1 MPLSINPE
9 QTPSFKPGKVEGLIL
24 RTTTIVYLILNRIEP
39 RYSAMPF
46 ACLPCLP
53 APVPT
58 EGGAGR
64 RRQALCSLRFF
75 STGVDIHSIQVKIKL
90 DFKIEGF
97 IELKDFE
104 RSGMGRELMEVK
116 VMGIVV
122 DPKASNPVVV
132 LVDLSGQKALPI
144 WIGVFEAE
152 AISRGLEDVVTLRPM
167 THDLMK
173 QILDTFQVSLN
184 RVVINDLKEN
194 TFYANLY
201 LNVEGKE
208 LIVDSRPS
216 DAIAL
221 AVRVKAPIFVAESVI
236 EAAKESGLFASNLL
250 EEQDELKSIIESM
263 KPEDFG
269 RFKM

>member
-1 MPLSINPE
+1 ME
-9 QTPSFKPGKVEGLIL
+9 KG
-24 RTTTIVYLILNRIEP
+24 
-39 RYSAMPF
+39 
-46 ACLPCLP
+46 
-53 APVPT
+53 
-58 EGGAGR
+58 
-64 RRQALCSLRFF
+64 
-75 STGVDIHSIQVKIKL
+75 
-90 DFKIEGF
+90 
-97 IELKDFE
+97 
-104 RSGMGRELMEVK
+104 LMEVK

-152 AISRGLEDVVTLRPM
+152 AISRGMEEVVPLRPM

-173 QILDTFQVSLN
+173 QILDTFQVTLT
-184 RVVINDLKEN
+184 RVVIHDLKEN

-201 LNVEGKE
+201 LDVEGEE

-221 AVRVKAPIFVAESVI
+221 AIRVKAPIFVTESVI
-236 EAAKESGLFASNLL
+236 KATKQMGILASDLL
-250 EEQDELKSIIESM
+250 GEGDELKTIIENM

-269 RFKM
+269 KFKM

>member
-1 MPLSINPE
+1 
-9 QTPSFKPGKVEGLIL
+9 
-24 RTTTIVYLILNRIEP
+24 
-39 RYSAMPF
+39 
-46 ACLPCLP
+46 
-53 APVPT
+53 
-58 EGGAGR
+58 
-64 RRQALCSLRFF
+64 
-75 STGVDIHSIQVKIKL
+75 
-90 DFKIEGF
+90 
-97 IELKDFE
+97 
-104 RSGMGRELMEVK
+104 MEVK

-173 QILDTFQVSLN
+173 QILDTFQVTLN
-184 RVVINDLKEN
+184 RVVIHDLKEN

-201 LNVEGKE
+201 LNIEGEE

-221 AVRVKAPIFVAESVI
+221 AVRVKAPIFVAEAVI
-236 EAAKESGLFASNLL
+236 EATKQMGLLASNLL
-250 EEQDELKSIIESM
+250 EERDELKTIIENM

-269 RFKM
+269 KYKM

>member
-1 MPLSINPE
+1 ME
-9 QTPSFKPGKVEGLIL
+9 KGW
-24 RTTTIVYLILNRIEP
+24 
-39 RYSAMPF
+39 
-46 ACLPCLP
+46 
-53 APVPT
+53 
-58 EGGAGR
+58 
-64 RRQALCSLRFF
+64 
-75 STGVDIHSIQVKIKL
+75 
-90 DFKIEGF
+90 
-97 IELKDFE
+97 
-104 RSGMGRELMEVK
+104 MEVK

-132 LVDLSGQKALPI
+132 LVDLAGQKALPI

-152 AISRGLEDVVTLRPM
+152 AISRGLEEVVTLRPM

-173 QILDTFQVSLN
+173 QILDTFQVSLT

-201 LNVEGKE
+201 LNVNGSEQV
-208 LIVDSRPS
+208 VDSRPS

-236 EAAKESGLFASNLL
+236 QATKELGLIASNFL
-250 EEQDELKSIIESM
+250 DDKDDLKSVIENM

-269 RFKM
+269 KFKM

>member
-1 MPLSINPE
+1 MKCSAYPGSR
-9 QTPSFKPGKVEGLIL
+9 KP
-24 RTTTIVYLILNRIEP
+24 
-39 RYSAMPF
+39 
-46 ACLPCLP
+46 
-53 APVPT
+53 
-58 EGGAGR
+58 R
-64 RRQALCSLRFF
+64 RRAVTHFGVQARLLAGMSLHRD
-75 STGVDIHSIQVKIKL
+75 VDQEPCRGRA
-90 DFKIEGF
+90 F
-97 IELKDFE
+97 FE
-104 RSGMGRELMEVK
+104 RTGMGKELMEVK
-116 VMGIVV
+116 VMGVVV

-132 LVDLSGQKALPI
+132 LVDLAGQKALPI

-173 QILDTFQVSLN
+173 QILDTFQVSLT

-201 LNVEGKE
+201 INVGGKE

-221 AVRVKAPIFVAESVI
+221 AVRVKAPIFVAEPVI

-250 EEQDELKSIIESM
+250 EEQDELKSIIENM

-269 RFKM
+269 KFKM

>member
-1 MPLSINPE
+1 M
-9 QTPSFKPGKVEGLIL
+9 EGIGRSL
-24 RTTTIVYLILNRIEP
+24 
-39 RYSAMPF
+39 
-46 ACLPCLP
+46 
-53 APVPT
+53 
-58 EGGAGR
+58 GAYCG
-64 RRQALCSLRFF
+64 SMF
-75 STGVDIHSIQVKIKL
+75 IKL
-90 DFKIEGF
+90 RIYK
-97 IELKDFE
+97 
-104 RSGMGRELMEVK
+104 RSDMEKGLMEVK

-167 THDLMK
+167 THDLMR
-173 QILDTFQVSLN
+173 QILDTFQVTLN
-184 RVVINDLKEN
+184 RVVIHDLKEN

-201 LNVEGKE
+201 LNIEGEE

-236 EAAKESGLFASNLL
+236 EATKQMGLLASNLL
-250 EEQDELKSIIESM
+250 EERDELKTIIESM

-269 RFKM
+269 KYKM